1 MIQKRL
7 LSNVNTTRP
16 VRHWFWIMITV
27 TGIFLGLGI
36 NQMVQLREATAESQE
51 SPQKA
56 AVHFSSKNEKPSS
69 AEFAAELDAIKAKY
83 EMLQARWQSELLTQ
97 IAPTLA
103 DESNDVKR
111 KFAEFLEEIGTPGT
125 PALVAMLRDP
135 AKSVRHGV
143 VDALG
148 EIGERERKAGRNSDA
163 VAIALAMALEDPS
176 EEVVREALEE
186 LDDVR
191 PTSAE
196 SVAVVVPALI
206 AIRTK
211 DSSSTRNEALNVLGR
226 IGEILAKNGHSTD
239 TIRDALIAS
248 LNDKSTKVRTN
259 AIEELSDIRAA
270 STETFTALI
279 GVLSD
284 NSDSVR
290 ADAEDALIEL
300 GEHAPM
306 TITPMLADALT
317 NSQSAVTRG
326 HIVDV
331 LGAIGEALV
340 DDGNSGEVVVQPLLE
355 ALRDAAEDVRRNAAD
370 ELGEMRATSPE
381 VQTALAHALDDS
393 SKAVREAAKKAI
405 RRIEE

>member
-7 LSNVNTTRP
+7 IPNVNTAGP
-16 VRHWFWIMITV
+16 VRRWFWVIITV
-27 TGIFLGLGI
+27 IGIFLGLGI
-36 NQMVQLREATAESQE
+36 NQMVQLHEAIAESQE
-51 SPQKA
+51 SPL
-56 AVHFSSKNEKPSS
+56 SEL
-69 AEFAAELDAIKAKY
+69 AAELDELKTKH

-97 IAPTLA
+97 IVPTLA

-111 KFAEFLEEIGTPGT
+111 KFVDFLEEIGSPGT
-125 PALVAMLRDP
+125 AALISMLRDP
-135 AKSVRHGV
+135 AKRVRKEV
-143 VDALG
+143 VDVLG
-148 EIGERERKAGRNSDA
+148 AIGERERKAGRNSDT

-176 EEVVREALEE
+176 EEVFREALEE

-191 PTSAE
+191 PTSPE

-206 AIRTK
+206 AVRTK
-211 DSSSTRNEALNVLGR
+211 GSSSARDDVLNVLGR
-226 IGEILAKNGHSTD
+226 IGEILAKNGQSTD

-248 LNDKSTKVRTN
+248 LNDKSRKVRTN
-259 AIEELSDIRAA
+259 AIEELSDMRAV

-300 GEHAPM
+300 GEHAAM

-340 DDGNSGEVVVQPLLE
+340 DDGKSGEVVVQPLLE

-370 ELGEMRATSPE
+370 ELGEMRATSSE
-381 VQTALAHALDDS
+381 VRTALTHALDDS
-393 SKAVREAAKKAI
+393 SKAVREAAKKAM